1 MRSDAVRRFLDIGF
15 IRLINGKLILCLEP
29 IDFVTVIEPGVARR
43 SGKRSEPSSES
54 ERYEDS

>member
-29 IDFVTVIEPGVARR
+29 IDFVTIIEPGVARR
-43 SGKRSEPSSES
+43 SGKKKPAQQR
-54 ERYEDS
+54 EREIRR